1 MLKKI
6 LFINFFFLLFNLTL
20 SYSAEKIVYLDI
32 DFILNQ
38 SKPAKSII
46 IKIEKAEKKEILRL
60 KSIEKDLK
68 KENEEIKKTKNLIS
82 EEEFVKKVNDF
93 KKKLSDYENN
103 KKKVVLSLNEKKK
116 EELNKLLDLIN
127 PIIQKYMD
135 KNSIDVIIDKKNVYM
150 AKKNYDITNE
160 ILQLVNK
167 EIK

>member
-1 MLKKI
+1 MLKKV
-6 LFINFFFLLFNLTL
+6 LFLNFFFLLFTFTL
-20 SYSAEKIVYLDI
+20 SHSAEKIVYLDI

-38 SKPAKSII
+38 SKPAKSLI
-46 IKIEKAEKKEILRL
+46 IKIEKVEKKEISKL

-82 EEEFVKKVNDF
+82 EEEFKKKINDF

-103 KKKVVLSLNEKKK
+103 KKKVVLSLNKNKKD
-116 EELNKLLDLIN
+116 ELNKLLDLIN
-127 PIIQKYMD
+127 PIIKKYMD
-135 KNSIDVIIDKKNVYM
+135 SNSIDVIIDKKHVYM